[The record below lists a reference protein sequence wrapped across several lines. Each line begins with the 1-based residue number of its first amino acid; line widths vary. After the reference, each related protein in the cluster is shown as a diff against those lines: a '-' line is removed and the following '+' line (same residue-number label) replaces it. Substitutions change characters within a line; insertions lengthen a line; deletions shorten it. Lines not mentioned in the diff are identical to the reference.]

1 MEKTR
6 TTLVAI
12 TGVVLFFL
20 ANYLC
25 RYLLGFSGVLAS
37 VVIAVLIAAY
47 MGFSVA
53 RMLERELTAAER
65 SRILWIYGGFLAA
78 LFAAFGAWVSS
89 DTGLDTLGVATL
101 LSHYLPYPAF
111 AHVFLSDRIIRLFL
125 GQDDLS

>member
-6 TTLVAI
+6 I
-12 TGVVLFFL
+12 TIIAVTGIALFFL

-37 VVIAVLIAAY
+37 VLIAASIAAY

-53 RMLERELTAAER
+53 RALKREPSPEER
-65 SRILWIYGGFLAA
+65 SRALWIYGGFLGA
-78 LFAAFGAWVSS
+78 LFLAFGAWVF
-89 DTGLDTLGVATL
+89 LDVGFDMLTAATL

-111 AHVFLSDRIIRLFL
+111 AHVFLSERLIQMFL
-125 GQDDLS
+125 NSSQEP

>member
-1 MEKTR
+1 METTR
-6 TTLVAI
+6 ITLIAA

-37 VVIAVLIAAY
+37 VLIALMIAAY

-53 RMLERELTAAER
+53 RLLKREPTAEER
-65 SRILWIYGGFLAA
+65 SRMLWIYGGFLAA
-78 LFAAFGAWVSS
+78 LFAAFGAWVYSVS
-89 DTGLDTLGVATL
+89 GLDTLAIATL

-111 AHVFLSDRIIRLFL
+111 AHVFLSDRMIRLFL